1 MFQTRLY
8 ELLSQ
13 SGFGPTANTA
23 RSTPEAPTVPP
34 DFGEI
39 FQQVMDA
46 WTATATGVRLEAL
59 TEDQVML
66 ALSVGPGDA
75 IRRGFSGAS
84 APEEVEGLINIYLT
98 ELGRIQKKGVP
109 KAPDFKTKKAASPE
123 SKIIAPRFTLAFR
136 WSIVNRSGQ
145 SQVAF
150 TIKSLIH

>member
-75 IRRGFSGAS
+75 IRRGFSWAS

-123 SKIIAPRFTLAFR
+123 SKTIGPSKWDDDVFEAAFE
-136 WSIVNRSGQ
+136 
-145 SQVAF
+145 A
-150 TIKSLIH
+150 

>member
-1 MFQTRLY
+1 MFQTRLD

-34 DFGEI
+34 DFEEI

-46 WTATATGVRLEAL
+46 WTATATEVRLEAP
-59 TEDQVML
+59 TEDQVKL

-75 IRRGFSGAS
+75 IRRGFSWAS

-98 ELGRIQKKGVP
+98 VRHRAVGQARSTPTRLWSTTQQQQ
-109 KAPDFKTKKAASPE
+109 
-123 SKIIAPRFTLAFR
+123 PR
-136 WSIVNRSGQ
+136 
-145 SQVAF
+145 
-150 TIKSLIH
+150 K